1 MAVTLES
8 TIGQLVAE
16 RPARA
21 RVFQSFEIDFCCGG
35 GKTVAEACKAKGINP
50 KIVLDMIGIVDEKPS
65 AEERDW
71 TKATMTE
78 LCDDIESTHH
88 DYLKRE
94 LPRLEFMAR
103 KVADRHGSHTPHL
116 VELRD
121 VFLGVKAEL
130 ESHMQKEEQVLFPI
144 CRQMDTAKAAFP
156 VHCGTVQNPIRVMIQ
171 EHDDAGGALERI
183 RALTGGYVPPAE
195 ACNTYRAYFD
205 GLAEFERDMHRHVHK
220 ENSVLF
226 PKAVEAEL
234 ALRSGAAAAR

>member
-1 MAVTLES
+1 MAVTIES

-21 RVFQSFEIDFCCGG
+21 RVFQGFEIDFCCGG
-35 GKTVAEACKAKGINP
+35 GKTVADACRARGISP
-50 KIVLDMIGIVDEKPS
+50 KVVLDMIAIVDEGP
-65 AEERDW
+65 ARDERDW
-71 TKATMTE
+71 TKASITE
-78 LCDDIESTHH
+78 LCDNIESTHH

-103 KVADRHGSHTPHL
+103 KVADRHGGHSPHL

-121 VFLGVKAEL
+121 VFLHTKAEL
-130 ESHMQKEEQVLFPI
+130 EGHMRKEEQILFPI
-144 CRQMDTAKAAFP
+144 CRQMDRARGPFA
-156 VHCGTVQNPIRVMIQ
+156 VHCGSVQNPIRVMIQ
-171 EHDDAGGALERI
+171 EHDDAGDALSRM
-183 RALTGGYVPPAE
+183 RALTGGYVPPSD

-234 ALRSGAAAAR
+234 ALRNAGAEI